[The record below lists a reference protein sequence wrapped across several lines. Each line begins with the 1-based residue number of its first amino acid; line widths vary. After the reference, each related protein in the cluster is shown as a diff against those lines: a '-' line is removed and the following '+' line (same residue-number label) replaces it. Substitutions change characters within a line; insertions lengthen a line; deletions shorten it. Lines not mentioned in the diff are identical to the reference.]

1 MQMEDAACTSEV
13 GCLPHLAKKVVAC
26 FVSQFFTSGPI
37 YSFGVFL
44 PFIQADLGVSLPE
57 VSAIGSSINT
67 AQFAGAFLAGLI
79 IPQRAG
85 HTAVALF
92 GAVGVLIGLA
102 SLSMIKNPYAAYPA
116 AILTGL
122 CLGSSNLAAI
132 VALNVAVP
140 AKKRATFVGFATC
153 GTSMGTILLPQF
165 YTLLTESIGWRWVMR
180 INAAVSCVFLAAA
193 APFFTLQQELVSS
206 PQSLLSDRPT
216 SGSRGAEPV
225 EPTKLGIQDVV
236 RDPRFLCWWL
246 DMLVCFFGYFI
257 PATLLAEFAKKEL
270 DLSPNLAALCYS
282 LVGVSAFIG
291 KLSSGCLTHCF
302 GGPRRLFFASQL
314 LVGAVACCLPFCWNA
329 ASLLVWSA
337 VYGCGIGPV
346 IAMVSVVLSDLFGTK
361 DLALYHGVSRTAEGA
376 GNLIGIPLLSLLAEK
391 QGFTIALVLSG
402 ALVSFSTVFLILL
415 ELVQRWIRRSGE
427 VRESRC

>member
-1 MQMEDAACTSEV
+1 MQMEDAACAASTEV
-13 GCLPHLAKKVVAC
+13 GCQPHLAKKVAAC

-57 VSAIGSSINT
+57 VSAIGSSMNT

-85 HTAVALF
+85 HASVAIF

-102 SLSMIKNPYAAYPA
+102 SLSMIKNPFAAYPA
-116 AILTGL
+116 AILAGL
-122 CLGSSNLAAI
+122 CLGSSNLAGI
-132 VALNVAVP
+132 VALNAAVP

-153 GTSMGTILLPQF
+153 GTSVGTILLPQF

-180 INAAVSCVFLAAA
+180 ITAAVSCVFLAAA
-193 APFFTLQQELVSS
+193 APFFTVEGAS
-206 PQSLLSDRPT
+206 PRSLLSDRPT
-216 SGSRGAEPV
+216 SGNREAEPV
-225 EPTKLGIQDVV
+225 EPTELGIQDVV
-236 RDPRFLCWWL
+236 QDPRFLCWWL

-270 DLSPNLAALCYS
+270 QLSPNLAALCYS
-282 LVGVSAFIG
+282 LVGVSALIG
-291 KLSSGCLTHCF
+291 KLSSGCLTHFF
-302 GGPRRLFFASQL
+302 GGPRRLFFASQV
-314 LVGAVACCLPFCWNA
+314 LVGAVGCCLPFCWNA

-346 IAMVSVVLSDLFGTK
+346 IAMISVVLSDLFGTK

-415 ELVQRWIRRSGE
+415 ELVQRRKQRLPSAE
-427 VRESRC
+427 ESRC